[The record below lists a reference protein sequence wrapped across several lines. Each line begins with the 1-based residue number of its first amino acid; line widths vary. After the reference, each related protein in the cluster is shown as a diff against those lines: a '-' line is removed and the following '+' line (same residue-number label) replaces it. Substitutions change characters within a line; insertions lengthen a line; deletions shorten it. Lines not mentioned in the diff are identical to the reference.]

1 MKSDFD
7 RQRLYDILTTIPK
20 GRVVT
25 YGKLAKLLGNKNW
38 ARAIG
43 NALHKNPDGNKYPC
57 YRVVNSKGKLSS
69 SYVFGGLDEQKRRL
83 EEEGI
88 IIVNNSVD
96 LKKFGMD

>member
-57 YRVVNSKGKLSS
+57 YRVVNSKGNLSS
-69 SYVFGGLDEQKRRL
+69 SYAFGGLDEQKRRL

-88 IIVNNSVD
+88 IIVNYSVD

>member
-43 NALHKNPDGNKYPC
+43 NALHKNPDGNKYHC
-57 YRVVNSKGKLSS
+57 YRVVNSKGNLSS
-69 SYVFGGLDEQKRRL
+69 SYAFGGLDEQKRRL
-83 EEEGI
+83 EEDGI
-88 IIVNNSVD
+88 IIVNYSVD